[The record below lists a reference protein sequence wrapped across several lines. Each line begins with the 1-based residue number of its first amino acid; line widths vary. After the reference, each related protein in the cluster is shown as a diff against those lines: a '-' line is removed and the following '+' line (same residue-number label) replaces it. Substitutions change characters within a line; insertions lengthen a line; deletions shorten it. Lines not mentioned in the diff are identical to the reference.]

1 MKTLILLIGIMLVT
15 IMSYGQATNAR
26 VVRIADA
33 TTAWGE
39 NLPTG
44 TYIWDITN
52 ENLYVLT
59 AASAS
64 TQTLTTET
72 NKTLINEAGSDDQN
86 LTWDGTNGHIE
97 IEGGTDADIGM
108 FSTAGTDYGFTPG
121 SNGAGNTVF
130 LDGSGNW
137 DNIDLT
143 TDVGSSVLPVANG
156 GTNSS
161 TALSNDFVMVSE
173 TGAIVESTVTTT
185 ELETLSG
192 ASSSDLL
199 THIVEWDEVSTDN
212 LTPPYDVTL
221 SNTPAAST
229 NITVQVNG
237 IPLKYAAG
245 TDNATFNFS
254 GTTLSIYQPVY
265 QYDQIEIAY
274 EY

>member
-1 MKTLILLIGIMLVT
+1 MKKLILLIAILLVSV
-15 IMSYGQATNAR
+15 MSYGQATNAR

-39 NLPTG
+39 NLPIG

-64 TQTLTTET
+64 TQTLTTES
-72 NKTLINEAGSDDQN
+72 NKSLINASGSDDQN
-86 LTWDGTNGHIE
+86 LTWDAVNGHIE
-97 IEGGTDADIGM
+97 IEDGTDADVGM

-121 SNGAGNTVF
+121 SNGAGNTAF

-143 TDVGSSVLPVANG
+143 TDVGSSVLPISNG

-161 TALSNDFVMVSE
+161 TALSNDYVMVSE

-192 ASSSDLL
+192 VTSSDLL
-199 THIVEWDEVSTDN
+199 THIVEWDEVSADD
-212 LTPPYDVTL
+212 LTQPYDVTL
-221 SNTPAAST
+221 SNTPATSS
-229 NITVQVNG
+229 NITVQING
-237 IPLKYAAG
+237 VPLKYAAG
-245 TDNATFNFS
+245 TDNGTFNFS
-254 GTTLSIYQPVY
+254 GTTLSIYVNVY
-265 QYDQIEIAY
+265 QYDQIEISY